1 MKFGSKG
8 GKGKGER
15 GKGKGERGGKT
26 LRIHFTFPN
35 TPKNTVTMYHYNLH
49 IQRLSEVV
57 LIFIW

>member
-8 GKGKGER
+8 GKGKG
-15 GKGKGERGGKT
+15 GGKT

-35 TPKNTVTMYHYNLH
+35 TLKNTVTTYHYNLH
-49 IQRLSEVV
+49 IQRLSEV

>member
-1 MKFGSKG
+1 MKFGLKG
-8 GKGKGER
+8 GKGKG
-15 GKGKGERGGKT
+15 GEKM

-35 TPKNTVTMYHYNLH
+35 TPKNIVTMYHYNLH